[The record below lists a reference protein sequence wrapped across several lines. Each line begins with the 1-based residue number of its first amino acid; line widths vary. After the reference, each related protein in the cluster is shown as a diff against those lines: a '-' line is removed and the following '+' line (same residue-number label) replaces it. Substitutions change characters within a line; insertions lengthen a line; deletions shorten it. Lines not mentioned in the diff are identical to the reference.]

1 MTFTELIP
9 SLQQLS
15 SQDKLKAIQFL
26 ANQLAEEEQD
36 LSLLEDGKT
45 YELLSPHDAFSAEN
59 VLTKMLD
66 EYAETSNKTV
76 Q

>member
-26 ANQLAEEEQD
+26 ANQLAEEEQT

-45 YELLSPHDAFSAEN
+45 YHVLSPHDAFYAEN